1 MPFTLE
7 SSQFVQGLYLLILV
21 LAVPIAV
28 GLLVVLFQLAFLL
41 HSVTDF
47 VRFVTYELTPV
58 VKDIRALADS
68 ASRIGLKASAGVK
81 GLENLVGQ
89 VGPCLKEGASRL
101 KSSASAIF
109 SGVGRSFFRSSTSR

>member
-28 GLLVVLFQLAFLL
+28 GLIVVLFQLAFLL

-47 VRFVTYELTPV
+47 VRFATYELTPV

-68 ASRIGLKASAGVK
+68 ASRIGLKTAAGVK

-89 VGPCLKEGASRL
+89 VGPLVKEGATRL
-101 KSSASAIF
+101 KHSASSIF
-109 SGVGRSFFRSSTSR
+109 SGVSRSLFRSF